1 MSSSPTS
8 SSSTDGPAGAYAG
21 MLDVRCLVEVLVGTG
36 SITVRDCLL
45 LQRDSLIRLAQSAG
59 SDLQLNVQ
67 GVPMARGEIVVD
79 DETTTVRITE
89 VLPPPHAEAQP

>member
-8 SSSTDGPAGAYAG
+8 LSSTDQAANAYAG
-21 MLDVRCLVEVLVGTG
+21 MLDVLCLVEVLVGTG

-45 LQRDSLIRLAQSAG
+45 LQRDSLIRLSQSAG
-59 SDLQLNVQ
+59 ADLQINVQ
-67 GVPMARGEIVVD
+67 GVATARGEIVVD
-79 DETTTVRITE
+79 DETTTVRVTE